1 MDPYFENLNVLLV
14 DDEQFIRSLVARVLR
29 ELGVGEIQ
37 VAKNGEEAIEKLSS
51 HTARIDLMLL
61 DLEMPAMNGFQVV
74 QKIRS
79 GEANIDQDLPI
90 IILTGH
96 GQEKAVKA
104 AVGLGIH
111 GFLTKPISKDALA
124 KKIKRAINHGPIDPT
139 VLGG

>member
-1 MDPYFENLNVLLV
+1 
-14 DDEQFIRSLVARVLR
+14 
-29 ELGVGEIQ
+29 
-37 VAKNGEEAIEKLSS
+37 
-51 HTARIDLMLL
+51 MLL

-79 GEANIDQDLPI
+79 GVANINQDLPI

-96 GQEKAVKA
+96 GQEEAVKA
-104 AVGLGIH
+104 AVDLGIH